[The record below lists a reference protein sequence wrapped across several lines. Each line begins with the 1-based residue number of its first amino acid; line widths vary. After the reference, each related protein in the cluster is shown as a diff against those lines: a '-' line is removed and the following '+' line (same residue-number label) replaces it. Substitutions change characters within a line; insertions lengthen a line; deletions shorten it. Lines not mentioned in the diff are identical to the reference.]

1 MRVAG
6 GRAAMLIRDAVKED
20 FRGITEIYND
30 VVLHSTAIF
39 RETPITIE
47 DALSLWRSR
56 LEARS
61 PTIVA
66 LRDNRIVGYASFG
79 TFRSSPG
86 YLYTVEHTVHVEAA
100 ARGTGVGS
108 ALVRELITRAQ
119 ALGKHVMVGAV
130 DAENVGSLQFHE
142 RLGFKPVARF
152 EQVGFK
158 FNKYLDL
165 IFVQRLIGAGRS
177 A

>member
-1 MRVAG
+1 MD
-6 GRAAMLIRDAVKED
+6 GRAALLIRDAVKED
-20 FRGITEIYND
+20 FSGIAEIYND
-30 VVLHSTAIF
+30 AVLHSTAIF
-39 RETPITIE
+39 REIPITVE

-56 LEARS
+56 LEERY

-66 LRDNRIVGYASFG
+66 WRENRIVGYASFA

-108 ALVRELITRAQ
+108 GLVCELISRAQ
-119 ALGKHVMVGAV
+119 GLGKHVMVGAV
-130 DAENVGSLQFHE
+130 DAENIGSLRFHE
-142 RLGFKPVARF
+142 RLGFKRVARF

-158 FNKYLDL
+158 FNHYLDL

>member
-20 FRGITEIYND
+20 FHGITEIYND

-39 RETPITIE
+39 RETPITVE

-66 LRDNRIVGYASFG
+66 LRENRIVGYASFG